1 MTNINSGSVRD
12 HPVRFISW
20 NVKSMNGPVK
30 RSRVFT
36 HLKNLKADIMFLQE
50 THLKT
55 TDHARLHK
63 PWIGQVFHSNFN
75 VRARGVAILVNKRIQ
90 FTASNIIA
98 DQNGRY
104 IIVTGILYQTPV
116 LLVNVYAPNWD
127 DVNFMDTLFSS
138 LPNLNTHRLIFGGDL
153 NCVLNPALD
162 RSSPKSLTLSKTS
175 TSISTFMNEN
185 GCVDPWRTLNAVS
198 KSFSFFSGVHHS
210 FSRIDYFFIDR
221 TRMSSVHS
229 VDYLA
234 IVISDHAPLQLDISF
249 SLHKKVCPLWKF
261 DALLLSDKDFCAKIS
276 QSFDTFMLTNKSDE
290 ISHSL
295 FWETLKVVLRGEIIS
310 YTSHKTSEQKIAASS
325 D

>member
-1 MTNINSGSVRD
+1 
-12 HPVRFISW
+12 
-20 NVKSMNGPVK
+20 MNGPVK

-175 TSISTFMNEN
+175 TSVSTFMNEN

-198 KSFSFFSGVHHS
+198 KSFSFFSGVPHS

-221 TRMSSVHS
+221 TLELR
-229 VDYLA
+229 
-234 IVISDHAPLQLDISF
+234 PF
-249 SLHKKVCPLWKF
+249 S
-261 DALLLSDKDFCAKIS
+261 
-276 QSFDTFMLTNKSDE
+276 
-290 ISHSL
+290 
-295 FWETLKVVLRGEIIS
+295 
-310 YTSHKTSEQKIAASS
+310 
-325 D
+325 